1 MAKETLQN
9 KPPRLL
15 RLLIKA
21 QNPLMKWLLCSPL
34 HGMVSGKYVLIT
46 FTGRKSGKIYMTP
59 VQYIQA
65 GEELYIITS
74 EGYTWWK
81 NLRGGAEVMLH
92 LRGKDYPG
100 NAITSTDPQILSAH
114 VQIMVPGFSAEKR
127 AQFLPGKVAITIRLN
142 GEEKAGTKPPSL

>member
-1 MAKETLQN
+1 MAQETLQN

-21 QNPLMKWLLCSPL
+21 QNPLMKWLLRSPL
-34 HGMVSGKYVLIT
+34 HGLVSGKYVLIM
-46 FTGRKSGKIYMTP
+46 FTGRRSGKAYMTP

-92 LRGKDYPG
+92 LRGKDYLG
-100 NAITSTDPQILSAH
+100 YAVTSTDPQILGAH

-127 AQFLPGKVAITIRLN
+127 TQFLLGKVAITIQLD
-142 GEEKAGTKPPSL
+142 GEETA

>member
-1 MAKETLQN
+1 MAQETFQN

-21 QNPLMKWLLCSPL
+21 QNPLMKWLLRSPL
-34 HGMVSGKYVLIT
+34 HGVVSGRYVLLT

-100 NAITSTDPQILSAH
+100 HAITSTDPQVLSAH
-114 VQIMVPGFSAEKR
+114 VQIMVPRFSAEKH

-142 GEEKAGTKPPSL
+142 GEEKAGTKPPSR